1 MMDVYT
7 VPLGPTR
14 NTHTHTHAGGLV
26 FVFLPSPCQL
36 FGSIIPVKNDDKE
49 MSSSVVELIR
59 FFMAIQHFSDSNWW
73 NFNNQKWIRH
83 NFRLWLIICGNDDVS
98 HLKNCGERNLK
109 TSERNGGRQKTDFG
123 GLAGSTCYVS
133 PFSFAS
139 NSPPAQLFSSLLL
152 LHILAANCVEH
163 PQRGVCIGGAAARQ
177 YTLHNTHTHFPI
189 TKTTRTHLN
198 LRSGM
203 RK

>member
-139 NSPPAQLFSSLLL
+139 NSPPAQLFSSLL
-152 LHILAANCVEH
+152 H
-163 PQRGVCIGGAAARQ
+163 PRGVKLRGTSAEGRVHSGVQ
-177 YTLHNTHTHFPI
+177 QHVNTHYTTHTHFPI
-189 TKTTRTHLN
+189 TKRTRTHLN
-198 LRSGM
+198 LRGGM